1 MILLEVEGE
10 AEDHVG
16 GGVGVVL
23 HRQEGGGCRGLVDVP
38 LQSGDGQGPIQTAVE
53 PEKVPRGGGHRRP
66 GQDART

>member
-1 MILLEVEGE
+1 MVPLEVEGE

-16 GGVGVVL
+16 GGVGVVGDGE
-23 HRQEGGGCRGLVDVP
+23 EGGGGRTLVDVP
-38 LQSGDGQGPIQTAVE
+38 LESGHRPGPIETAVE

>member
-23 HRQEGGGCRGLVDVP
+23 HGEECGGCRGLVDVP
-38 LQSGDGQGPIQTAVE
+38 LQSGEGKGPIETAVK
-53 PEKVPRGGGHRRP
+53 PEKVPRGG
-66 GQDART
+66 